1 MRFAARHLLPHA
13 QESPMARKPNGP
25 APATISKSQAVRD
38 YLAEHPT
45 AMPKEIAPAVKSAHG
60 LDVSPQMISMI
71 KSKLGKKGRPRRHK
85 AGVDGAA
92 PASGAGRKKNSARF
106 TIEDLITAKKLAQTM
121 GGIPRAQEAL
131 AALARL
137 NATA

>member
-1 MRFAARHLLPHA
+1 
-13 QESPMARKPNGP
+13 MARKPNSA
-25 APATISKSQAVRD
+25 APASISKSTISKSQAVRD

-71 KSKLGKKGRPRRHK
+71 KSKLGKKGRRRRRK
-85 AGVDGAA
+85 VGSA
-92 PASGAGRKKNSARF
+92 PALAASRGNNSSRF
-106 TIEDLITAKKLAQTM
+106 SIDDLITAKKLAQQI

-137 NATA
+137 SATA

>member
-1 MRFAARHLLPHA
+1 
-13 QESPMARKPNGP
+13 MARKPNGP

-60 LDVSPQMISMI
+60 LDISPQMISMI
-71 KSKLGKKGRPRRHK
+71 KSKLGKKGARRRRK
-85 AGVDGAA
+85 ISPQGSPPAA
-92 PASGAGRKKNSARF
+92 ATSRKNNAARF
-106 TIEDLITAKKLAQTM
+106 TVEDLITAKKLAQTM

>member
-1 MRFAARHLLPHA
+1 
-13 QESPMARKPNGP
+13 MARKPHG
-25 APATISKSQAVRD
+25 APLATISKSQAVRD
-38 YLAEHPT
+38 YLAEHPR

-71 KSKLGKKGRPRRHK
+71 KSKFGKKGRPRRRK
-85 AGVDGAA
+85 AGAAGGAA
-92 PASGAGRKKNSARF
+92 ASRGANSSRF
-106 TIEDLITAKKLAQTM
+106 TIEDLVTAKKLAQQI

-137 NATA
+137 SATA

>member
-1 MRFAARHLLPHA
+1 
-13 QESPMARKPNGP
+13 MARKAENV

-45 AMPKEIAPAVKSAHG
+45 ALPKEIAPAVKAAHG

-71 KSKLGKKGRPRRHK
+71 KSKLGKNSRRRHRK
-85 AGVDGAA
+85 TNAEGAA
-92 PASGAGRKKNSARF
+92 PAKAAGRKANSARF
-106 TIEDLITAKKLAQTM
+106 TIEDLLIAKKLAQTM
-121 GGIPRAQEAL
+121 GGIPRAQQAL

-137 NATA
+137 SATA

>member
-1 MRFAARHLLPHA
+1 
-13 QESPMARKPNGP
+13 MARKPHGP
-25 APATISKSQAVRD
+25 ATPTISKSQAVRD

-60 LDVSPQMISMI
+60 LEVSPQMISMI
-71 KSKLGKKGRPRRHK
+71 KSKLGKKGRRRK
-85 AGVDGAA
+85 SRRTPTAGAA
-92 PASGAGRKKNSARF
+92 SRANNSARF
-106 TIEDLITAKKLAQTM
+106 TIEDLVTAKKLAQQI

-137 NATA
+137 SATA

>member
-1 MRFAARHLLPHA
+1 
-13 QESPMARKPNGP
+13 MARKPNNVVP
-25 APATISKSQAVRD
+25 TSISKSTISKSQAVRD
-38 YLAEHPT
+38 YLTEHPA

-71 KSKLGKKGRPRRHK
+71 KSKLGKGRRRRRK
-85 AGVDGAA
+85 AGAA
-92 PASGAGRKKNSARF
+92 PAAAVSRGNNSARF
-106 TIEDLITAKKLAQTM
+106 TIDDLITAKKLAQQI

-137 NATA
+137 SATA

>member
-1 MRFAARHLLPHA
+1 
-13 QESPMARKPNGP
+13 MARKPNGP
-25 APATISKSQAVRD
+25 APETISKSQAVRD

-71 KSKLGKKGRPRRHK
+71 KSKLGKKIGRRRRK
-85 AGVDGAA
+85 SGTPSAA
-92 PASGAGRKKNSARF
+92 PATAARRKANAARF
-106 TIEDLITAKKLAQTM
+106 TIEDLITAKKLAQAM

-137 NATA
+137 SASA

>member
-1 MRFAARHLLPHA
+1 
-13 QESPMARKPNGP
+13 MARKPNN
-25 APATISKSQAVRD
+25 AAAATISKSQAVRY

-45 AMPKEIAPAVKSAHG
+45 AMPKEIAPAVKAAHG

-71 KSKLGKKGRPRRHK
+71 KSKLGKKGRGRRRK
-85 AGVDGAA
+85 SSAA
-92 PASGAGRKKNSARF
+92 PPATASRGANSARF

-131 AALARL
+131 AALVRL
-137 NATA
+137 SATA

>member
-1 MRFAARHLLPHA
+1 
-13 QESPMARKPNGP
+13 MARKPNGP

-38 YLAEHPT
+38 YLDEHPT

-71 KSKLGKKGRPRRHK
+71 KSKLGKKGRPRRRK
-85 AGVDGAA
+85 AGAAAAAASRGA
-92 PASGAGRKKNSARF
+92 NSSRF
-106 TIEDLITAKKLAQTM
+106 TIEDLVTAKKLAQQI

>member
-1 MRFAARHLLPHA
+1 
-13 QESPMARKPNGP
+13 MARKPNG
-25 APATISKSQAVRD
+25 APQAQISKSQAVRD

-71 KSKLGKKGRPRRHK
+71 KSKLGKKSGRRRRK
-85 AGVDGAA
+85 TSANGAA
-92 PASGAGRKKNSARF
+92 PATAASRKTNSARF
-106 TIEDLITAKKLAQTM
+106 TIEDLLTAKKLAQTM
-121 GGIPRAQEAL
+121 GGIPRAQEVL

-137 NATA
+137 SATA

>member
-1 MRFAARHLLPHA
+1 
-13 QESPMARKPNGP
+13 MARRPNNV

-71 KSKLGKKGRPRRHK
+71 KSNFGKKGPRRRRK
-85 AGVDGAA
+85 TNAEGAA
-92 PASGAGRKKNSARF
+92 PAKAAGRKGNSPRF

-131 AALARL
+131 AALVRL
-137 NATA
+137 SATA

>member
-1 MRFAARHLLPHA
+1 
-13 QESPMARKPNGP
+13 MARKPNDP
-25 APATISKSQAVRD
+25 DSATISKSQAVRD
-38 YLAEHPT
+38 YLTEHPT

-71 KSKLGKKGRPRRHK
+71 KSKLGQKVRRRRRK
-85 AGVDGAA
+85 AGVGGAA
-92 PASGAGRKKNSARF
+92 PASGAGRKNNAARF
-106 TIEDLITAKKLAQTM
+106 TVEELVAAKELAQTM

>member
-1 MRFAARHLLPHA
+1 
-13 QESPMARKPNGP
+13 MARKPNGP

-45 AMPKEIAPAVKSAHG
+45 ALPKEIAPAVKAAHG

-71 KSKLGKKGRPRRHK
+71 KSKLGKQGRRRRRK
-85 AGVDGAA
+85 SKAA
-92 PASGAGRKKNSARF
+92 PAAAASRGANSARF
-106 TIEDLITAKKLAQTM
+106 TIEDLIKAKKLAQTM

-131 AALARL
+131 TALARL
-137 NATA
+137 SATA